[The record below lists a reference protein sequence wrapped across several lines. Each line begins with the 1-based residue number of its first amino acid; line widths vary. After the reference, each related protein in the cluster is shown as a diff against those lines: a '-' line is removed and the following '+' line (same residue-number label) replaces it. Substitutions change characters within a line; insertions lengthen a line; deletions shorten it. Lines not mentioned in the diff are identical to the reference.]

1 MDIELDIMKVA
12 TPFDISRN
20 EKKIILE
27 HELKVQDEKYDN
39 NWKSC
44 CITMDKRALQYFSQI
59 IIIGGIMIFNI
70 AQLIRLEDCNS
81 QVPYMSLLTFLI
93 GILIPNPKITR

>member
-1 MDIELDIMKVA
+1 MDD
-12 TPFDISRN
+12 

-27 HELKVQDEKYDN
+27 HEIKVQDETYDN

-44 CITMDKRALQYFSQI
+44 CITMDKRAVQYFSQI
-59 IIIGGIMIFNI
+59 SIICFIIMFNI
-70 AQLIRLEDCNS
+70 YQLLTLHECSS

-93 GILIPNPKITR
+93 GLLCPNPKLGR